1 MRLNLVV
8 IGRLKAGPE
17 RELSERYAE
26 RAAPLARNLG
36 FGPLDVAELAEGR
49 ARRDK
54 DRKAEEAVA
63 ILARC
68 GAGPIVAFDERG
80 LSLASV
86 TLAGRLAAW
95 RDAGEA
101 QMHFVIGGPDG
112 LDEAVRRR
120 AALTLS
126 FGGLTLP
133 HQLVRVL
140 VAEQVYRAMTI
151 LGGHPYHRA

>member
-1 MRLNLVV
+1 LRLSLVV
-8 IGRLKAGPE
+8 VGRLKAGPE
-17 RELSERYAE
+17 RELAARYAE

-36 FGPLDVAELAEGR
+36 FGALEIVELAEGR

-54 DRKAEEAVA
+54 DRKAEEAAA

-68 GAGPIVAFDERG
+68 AAGVVIACDERG
-80 LSLASV
+80 ANLAS
-86 TLAGRLAAW
+86 TALAGRLARW
-95 RDAGEA
+95 RDAGEPHL
-101 QMHFVIGGPDG
+101 HFVVGGPDG
-112 LDEAVRRR
+112 LDETVRAR
-120 AALTLS
+120 AALTLA
-126 FGGLTLP
+126 FGTLTLP